1 MNGGS
6 ICVSKTFNKVKIE
19 RMDIRKHFKNSN
31 FHPQKTIAQSDV
43 PLGLPSGIKGKNSCQ
58 IPILQKNAN
67 LKGIPW
73 PPKMIWGWE
82 LWDGSRMEL
91 K

>member
-31 FHPQKTIAQSDV
+31 FHPQKTIA
-43 PLGLPSGIKGKNSCQ
+43 
-58 IPILQKNAN
+58 
-67 LKGIPW
+67 
-73 PPKMIWGWE
+73 
-82 LWDGSRMEL
+82 
-91 K
+91 